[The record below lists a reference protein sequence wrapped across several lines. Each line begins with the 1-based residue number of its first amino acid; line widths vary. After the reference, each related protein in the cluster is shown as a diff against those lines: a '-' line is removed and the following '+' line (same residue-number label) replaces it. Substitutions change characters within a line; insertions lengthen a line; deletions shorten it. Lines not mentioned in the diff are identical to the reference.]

1 MSGRLSVLAADI
13 TTLGVDA
20 IVNAA
25 NESLWPGGGVDGA
38 IRRAAGPRLT
48 DATRK
53 LRHCP
58 TGEAR
63 LSEGYELPAKWVIH
77 TVGPRWRDGNRGEPE
92 ALANCYRNSLALAA
106 ENGIRSIAFPAIS
119 TGIYSF
125 PAEQAA
131 AIAVSELRDGLAR
144 HPTIEQVLLV
154 SFGERDHAILRR
166 ALAAAEGRSP

>member
-58 TGEAR
+58 TGEAC
-63 LSEGYELPAKWVIH
+63 LTEGFDLPANWVIH

-106 ENGIRSIAFPAIS
+106 ENAIRSIAFPAIS
-119 TGIYSF
+119 TGIYGF
-125 PAEQAA
+125 PAERAA
-131 AIAVSELRDGLAR
+131 AIAVRELSAGLDR
-144 HPTIEQVLLV
+144 HPDIVSVLMI
-154 SFGERDHAILRR
+154 SFGDRDHAILSD
-166 ALAAAEGRSP
+166 ALDAAERERP